1 MISILQAAMQLQP
14 YNAESFVGMAY
25 DVLYAEFSEYVS

>member
-1 MISILQAAMQLQP
+1 MQLQP

-25 DVLYAEFSEYVS
+25 DVVLYAEFSEYVS